1 MKSVFWAAALNKYP
15 PNATMII
22 LFAVLTLTV
31 IVLFILHRL
40 YVSRLNKEILHEH
53 SYSESILSNAKTIII
68 VCAADGTVVTFNKFA
83 QEISG
88 CSRGDAEG
96 KKICEIPFMQ
106 NDTDIGIKLYEN
118 ILSGTETKNIETCQS
133 TGYGENIYVLW
144 NMDIIRNGK
153 DKFNGILVWGIDVT
167 RHKNTE
173 NKLTESYRDIERAH
187 EQLLEAEEE
196 MRLQYN
202 DLSDREIEL
211 KRSEERYRLA
221 VEGVN
226 DGIWDW
232 DGKGGRLFMSK
243 RCRAIMGFENAG
255 ENIAIEDWFGII
267 AKEDI
272 EKFNKSFTRYITE
285 PQKKHFQIEYR
296 IKTGDGRIKWI
307 RTRGMAIWD
316 ESGIPFRLAGSNT
329 DITDQKLSEEKIH
342 NLAYYDSMTGLPNRT
357 LLLDRFTIAAANAQ
371 RRQRMVAIF
380 FLDLDNFKT
389 INDTIGHSFGDQLLL
404 RVGEELKSRLR
415 KGDTIARLGGDEFI
429 MLQSNI
435 RDMNEVYQLAGRMLD
450 IFKQPWLLRDHEFYV
465 TASIGISIYP
475 NDSSD
480 FQTLMKNADAAMYKA
495 KEMGKNTFQ
504 VYTLELN
511 LRMMERMKLEN
522 YLRKA
527 AAGDEFKLH
536 YQPQIELATGRVT
549 SVEALIRWSDSS
561 MGWILPGEFIHI
573 AEETGLINS
582 IGEWVLRTACRQLHK
597 WHADGNNELRMS
609 VNLSARQFQ
618 ERNLVELIRKV
629 IDKTQVKPEW
639 LELEITES
647 IAMNDLDY
655 TVSVLKE
662 LRKMGVGIALD
673 DFGTGYSSLNY
684 LMLLPINNLKIDKSF
699 VHDITMNSS
708 QAMIAKALI
717 VLAHNMNLTVT
728 AEGVE
733 EPTQLEFLVQEKCD
747 IVQGFLFSTPKPADE
762 LQLSNYDIA
771 QAK

>member
-1 MKSVFWAAALNKYP
+1 MKSGLLAAELSSYP
-15 PNATMII
+15 LTGTMIVLSI
-22 LFAVLTLTV
+22 MLALSVLMLFVM
-31 IVLFILHRL
+31 HRL
-40 YVSRLNKEILHEH
+40 NVTRLNKLVLRER
-53 SYSESILSNAKTIII
+53 SYSESILSNTKTIII
-68 VCAADGTVVTFNKFA
+68 VCSVDGTVVTFNKFA
-83 QEISG
+83 CEISG
-88 CSRGDAEG
+88 CSRSDAEG
-96 KKICEIPFMQ
+96 KKVYEIPFLSK
-106 NDTDIGIKLYEN
+106 DTNIGVKIYES
-118 ILSGTETKNIETCQS
+118 ILSGAGLGNVETCLHA
-133 TGYGENIYVLW
+133 GNGETIYVLW
-144 NMDIIRNGK
+144 DLDVIRNEK
-153 DKFNGILVWGIDVT
+153 DRFNGIIVWGIDIT
-167 RHKNTE
+167 MHKSTE
-173 NKLTESYRDIERAH
+173 NKLTESYQELEAAH
-187 EQLLEAEEE
+187 GQLLEAEEE

-202 DLSDREIEL
+202 DLDARDNEL

-232 DGKGGRLFMSK
+232 DGKGGKLFMSK
-243 RCRAIMGFENAG
+243 RCRSIMGFENAG
-255 ENIAIEDWFGII
+255 ENISIEDWFGII
-267 AKEDI
+267 AREDI

-296 IKTGDGRIKWI
+296 IRTGDDRIKWI

-316 ESGIPFRLAGSNT
+316 ESGIPFRVAGSNT

-357 LLLDRFTIAAANAQ
+357 LLLDRFTIAVANAQ

-404 RVGEELKSRLR
+404 RVSEELKSRLR

-435 RDMNEVYQLAGRMLD
+435 RDMNEVYHLAGRMLD
-450 IFKQPWLLRDHEFYV
+450 IFKQAWLLKEHEFYV

-504 VYTLELN
+504 VYTHELN

-527 AAGDEFKLH
+527 AAGDEFKLY
-536 YQPQIELATGRVT
+536 YQPQIELATGRVS
-549 SVEALIRWSDSS
+549 SVEALIRWSDST

-582 IGEWVLRTACRQLHK
+582 IGEWVLRTACKQLYK
-597 WHADGNNELRMS
+597 WHQDGNSELKMS

-629 IDKTQVKPEW
+629 VNKTGIKPEW

-647 IAMNDLDY
+647 IAMKDLDY
-655 TVSVLKE
+655 TIAVLKE
-662 LRKMGVGIALD
+662 LREMGIGIALD

-684 LMLLPINNLKIDKSF
+684 LMLLPINNLKIDKAF
-699 VHDITMNSS
+699 VHDITTNSN

-717 VLAHNMNLTVT
+717 ALAHNMNLTVT

-733 EPTQLEFLVQEKCD
+733 ETSQLEFLVQEKCD

-762 LQLSNYDIA
+762 VQLSKYSI
-771 QAK
+771 

>member
-1 MKSVFWAAALNKYP
+1 MKSVLLAAAPNKHP
-15 PNATMII
+15 VNGTMII
-22 LFAVLTLTV
+22 LFSVLTLIV
-31 IVLFILHRL
+31 IMLFFLHKL
-40 YVSRLNKEILHEH
+40 IVSRLDKRILREQ
-53 SYSESILSNAKTIII
+53 SYSESILSNVKTIVI
-68 VCAADGTVVTFNKFA
+68 VCTEDGTVVTFNKFA

-88 CSRGDAEG
+88 CSQGDAEG
-96 KKICEIPFMQ
+96 KKLFEIPFL
-106 NDTDIGIKLYEN
+106 NKDTDIGSKLHKS
-118 ILSGTETKNIETCQS
+118 ILSGTEVENIETCLQVEN
-133 TGYGENIYVLW
+133 GETIYLLW
-144 NMDIIRNGK
+144 NLDVIRNEK
-153 DKFNGILVWGIDVT
+153 DKFNGILVWGMDIT

-173 NKLTESYRDIERAH
+173 NKLTESYQDLEATH

-202 DLSDREIEL
+202 DLNERDNEL

-232 DGKGGRLFMSK
+232 DGKGGNLFMSR
-243 RCRAIMGFENAG
+243 RCRSIMGFENTD
-255 ENIAIEDWFGII
+255 EDITIEDWFGII
-267 AKEDI
+267 AREDI
-272 EKFNKSFTRYITE
+272 DKFNKSFTRYLTE
-285 PQKKHFQIEYR
+285 PQKKNFQIEYR
-296 IKTGDGRIKWI
+296 IKASDDRIKWI

-316 ESGIPFRLAGSNT
+316 ESGIPFRVAGSNT
-329 DITDQKLSEEKIH
+329 DITEQKLSEEKIH

-404 RVGEELKSRLR
+404 RVSEELKTKLR

-435 RDMNEVYQLAGRMLD
+435 RDMNEVYHLAGRMLD
-450 IFKQPWLLRDHEFYV
+450 IFKQPWLLKDHEFYV

-475 NDSSD
+475 SDSLD

-504 VYTLELN
+504 VFTLELN

-527 AAGDEFKLH
+527 AAGDEFKLY
-536 YQPQIELATGRVT
+536 YQPQIELATGRVS
-549 SVEALIRWSDSS
+549 SVEALIRWADSS

-582 IGEWVLRTACRQLHK
+582 IGEWVLRTACKQLHK

-629 IDKTQVKPEW
+629 INKTQIKPEW

-647 IAMNDLDY
+647 IAMKDLEY
-655 TVSVLKE
+655 TISVLKE
-662 LRKMGVGIALD
+662 LRDMGIGIALD

-684 LMLLPINNLKIDKSF
+684 LMLLPINNLKIDKAF
-699 VHDITMNSS
+699 VHDITTNSN

-717 VLAHNMNLTVT
+717 ALAHNMNLTVT

-733 EPTQLEFLVQEKCD
+733 KTSQLEFLVQEKCD
-747 IVQGFLFSTPKPADE
+747 IVQGFLFSVPKPAEE
-762 LQLSNYDIA
+762 LQLTNYDIT
-771 QAK
+771 

>member
-1 MKSVFWAAALNKYP
+1 MRSGLLAAALYKYP
-15 PNATMII
+15 LTDTM
-22 LFAVLTLTV
+22 
-31 IVLFILHRL
+31 IVLFIVLALLVLTLFVLHRL
-40 YVSRLNKEILHEH
+40 NVSRLKKIILCER
-53 SYSESILSNAKTIII
+53 SYSESI
-68 VCAADGTVVTFNKFA
+68 
-83 QEISG
+83 IS
-88 CSRGDAEG
+88 
-96 KKICEIPFMQ
+96 K
-106 NDTDIGIKLYEN
+106 
-118 ILSGTETKNIETCQS
+118 
-133 TGYGENIYVLW
+133 
-144 NMDIIRNGK
+144 
-153 DKFNGILVWGIDVT
+153 
-167 RHKNTE
+167 HKNTE
-173 NKLTESYRDIERAH
+173 NKLTESYQKLEETH
-187 EQLLEAEEE
+187 KQLLEAEEK

-202 DLSDREIEL
+202 DLNERDNEL

-232 DGKGGRLFMSK
+232 DGKDGKLFMSM
-243 RCRAIMGFENAG
+243 RCRSIMGFENTG
-255 ENIAIEDWFGII
+255 ENIFIEDWFGVI
-267 AKEDI
+267 AREDI
-272 EKFNKSFTRYITE
+272 EKFNRSFTRYITE

-296 IKTGDGRIKWI
+296 IKTGDDRIKWI

-316 ESGIPFRLAGSNT
+316 ESGIPFRVAGLNT

-371 RRQRMVAIF
+371 RRQRMVAVY
-380 FLDLDNFKT
+380 FLDLDNFKA

-404 RVGEELKSRLR
+404 RVSEELKARLR

-429 MLQSNI
+429 MLQSNV
-435 RDMNEVYQLAGRMLD
+435 RDMSEVYHLAGRMLD
-450 IFKQPWLLRDHEFYV
+450 IFKQPWLLNEHEFYV

-480 FQTLMKNADAAMYKA
+480 FQILMKNADAAMYKA
-495 KEMGKNTFQ
+495 KEMGKNAFQ

-511 LRMMERMKLEN
+511 LRMMERMKLEH

-527 AAGDEFKLH
+527 AAGDEFKLY
-536 YQPQIELATGRVT
+536 YQPQIELATGRVV
-549 SVEALIRWSDSS
+549 SVEALIRWSDST

-582 IGEWVLRTACRQLHK
+582 IGEWVLRTACKQLHR
-597 WHADGNNELRMS
+597 WHQEGNNELKMS

-618 ERNLVELIRKV
+618 ERNLVELIKKV
-629 IDKTQVKPEW
+629 INKTGIKPEW

-647 IAMNDLDY
+647 IAMKDLDY
-655 TVSVLKE
+655 TISVLKE
-662 LRKMGVGIALD
+662 LKEMGIGIALD

-684 LMLLPINNLKIDKSF
+684 LMLLPINNLKIDKAF
-699 VHDITMNSS
+699 VHDITMNSN

-733 EPTQLEFLVQEKCD
+733 ERSQLEFLVQEKCD
-747 IVQGFLFSTPKPADE
+747 IVQGFLFSTPKPANK
-762 LQLSNYDIA
+762 LQLSNYDVTHIKDA
-771 QAK
+771 AEFSASV